1 VSLSEIAPHL
11 SVRIQHRLGALV
23 LDVAF
28 TLTQPWTVLFGP
40 SGSGKTTVLRA
51 IAGFV
56 QPDAGRIVSCFY
68 GRDFVMTDTA
78 QKIFVKPHERSVRV
92 AGQGAALF
100 PHLTV
105 RENIAFGARSQMERT
120 AAAEIVQEA
129 IARFQLPGMAEKFP
143 SMLSGGERQRVAIAR
158 AATAAVSLSEGS
170 ILLLDEP
177 FTGQDVQLRDELIEE
192 LRGWL
197 ALMQRPVLSV
207 THDVGETFQ
216 LGTEV
221 IKIADG
227 RVVQQGPVAEV
238 LASERE
244 RLLQQLSPSKGSRA

>member
-1 VSLSEIAPHL
+1 VSLSETSPHL
-11 SVRIQHRLGALV
+11 NVRIQHRLGALQ

-56 QPDAGRIVSCFY
+56 RPDAGSIVSCFY
-68 GRDFVMTDTA
+68 GREFVMTDTA
-78 QKIFVKPHERSVRV
+78 RKIFVKPHERNVRV

-105 RENIAFGARSQMERT
+105 RENIAFGARSPTKGTT
-120 AAAEIVQEA
+120 AASIVQEA
-129 IARFQLPGMAEKFP
+129 ITRFQLHALAAKFP

-158 AATAAVSLSEGS
+158 AATAAVSLGQGS

-177 FTGQDVQLRDELIEE
+177 FTGQDVRLRDELIEE

-197 ALMQRPVLSV
+197 AFMERPVLSV

-238 LASERE
+238 LAEDRD
-244 RLLQQLSPSKGSRA
+244 RLLDQLNALKGNQA